1 MISKTLEANSIPI
14 PPHLAGLLKQ
24 ILGRSGNGFDEAA
37 FLQQLHYWTTNTQ
50 TKGYLVDGVKWI
62 YNSLKAWLSQF
73 CWMSEYGLRKAI
85 ANLKKL
91 GLIQT
96 TQHLV
101 DQYQRVMFY
110 RIDYDKLKT
119 FTDGTCDLF
128 AHRYV
133 NSDHL
138 DVRSVHTSNTE
149 TSSDTSFRQQTGVV
163 VSVNEEMQNGVRE
176 EEGDRSLLIEDKEA
190 AIDGGEN
197 FSPPSSGKDS
207 KIQEAN
213 FPELFREVAQVL
225 EQAPDEKLPGNLR
238 RAIAQYPGRVKGAID
253 YLKQQQQKRRI
264 KNPAGYLYEAI
275 VQEWNVSVV
284 RESIVPEGFSEW
296 FESMKKQGLV
306 LAAMTIEGVHH
317 TWHCQ
322 LGWVPTEQLMQNAD
336 GAIELMINEMPA

>member
-24 ILGRSGNGFDEAA
+24 TLGRSGNGFDEAA

-50 TKGYLVDGVKWI
+50 TKGFLVDGVKWV

-101 DQYQRVMFY
+101 NQYKRIMFY
-110 RIDYDKLKT
+110 RIDYDKLKA

-128 AHRYV
+128 TPRYV

-138 DVRSVHTSNTE
+138 DVRSIHTSNTE
-149 TSSDTSFRQQTGVV
+149 ISSETSSKQQTGVV
-163 VSVNEEMQNGVRE
+163 VSVNEKMQNGGRE
-176 EEGDRSLLIEDKEA
+176 EESDRSLLIKGREA
-190 AIDGGEN
+190 AIEGGER
-197 FSPPSSGKDS
+197 FSAPSSGKDS

-213 FPELFREVAQVL
+213 FPELFREVAQLL
-225 EQAPDEKLPGNLR
+225 EQAPGEKLPGNLR
-238 RAIAQYPGRVKGAID
+238 RAITQYPERVKGAIG
-253 YLKQQQQKRRI
+253 YLKQQQQKHRI
-264 KNPAGYLYEAI
+264 DNPVGYLYEAI
-275 VQEWNVSVV
+275 VQGWSGTVEKD
-284 RESIVPEGFSEW
+284 SILPDGFNEW

-306 LAAMTIEGVHH
+306 LAAMAIDGIHH
-317 TWHCQ
+317 TWDVQ
-322 LGWVPTEQLMQNAD
+322 LGWVPTKQLMQKHS
-336 GAIELMINEMPA
+336 